1 MQSESNRSNEEKISL
16 KNVFKGFK
24 EWLVFIIG
32 NRKKIVY
39 GSLIFLV
46 ITLSYNYLKSPL
58 YYANTSFVLE
68 NETTASL
75 GGLSSL
81 ASMSGINTSSLMSAG
96 GSNLFQ
102 IDNIQELYRS
112 SNMLRQTLLEKVII
126 GGESQIL
133 IEYFAKIQKLEKKWG
148 KDKVYIKDFYKDK
161 NLYTRAQDSVL
172 KEAIMLIKKEFLI
185 VEKPNRNT
193 SILNVGFKHKD
204 EIFTKFF
211 NEVLVD
217 KVNRFYYKTKTKKTA
232 LNLKVLQVQTDSVKR
247 LLDMSFLTLAEIDQN
262 IPNLNPLIKTARV
275 PYQKAMANLQANQ
288 AIYLEVVKQLELAK
302 VTHRNKTPLIQ
313 IIDKPSFPLENNR
326 LKFLNVLIIGIF
338 GGVILIVFLLSLQRI
353 LSQALEE

>member
-1 MQSESNRSNEEKISL
+1 MQPESNRPNEEKISL
-16 KNVFKGFK
+16 KNVFQGFK
-24 EWLVFIIG
+24 DWFVYIIG
-32 NRKKIVY
+32 KRKKIVY
-39 GSLIFLV
+39 GSLIFLAL
-46 ITLSYNYLKSPL
+46 TLSYNYLKSPV

-68 NETTASL
+68 NDTSASF

-81 ASMSGINTSSLMSAG
+81 ASISGINTSSLMSAG

-112 SNMLRQTLLEKVII
+112 NNMLRQTLLEKVII

-133 IEYFAKIQKLEKKWG
+133 IEYFAKSQKLEKKWG

-161 NLYTRAQDSVL
+161 KLYSRTQDSVL
-172 KEAIMLIKKEFLI
+172 KEAVKLIKKEFLI

-193 SILNVGFKHKD
+193 SVLNVGFKHKD
-204 EIFTKFF
+204 EIFTKIF

-262 IPNLNPLIKTARV
+262 IPNLNPLTKTAKV
-275 PYQKAMANLQANQ
+275 PYQKAMSNLQANQ
-288 AIYLEVVKQLELAK
+288 AIYLEFVKQLELAK